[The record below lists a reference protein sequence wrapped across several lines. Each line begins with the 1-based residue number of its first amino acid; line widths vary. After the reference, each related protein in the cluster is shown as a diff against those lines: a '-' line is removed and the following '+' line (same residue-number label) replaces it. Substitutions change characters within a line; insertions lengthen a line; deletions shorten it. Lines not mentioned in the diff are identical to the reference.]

1 LIIWGGTND
10 IAINESDKGLTCL
23 FDFVE
28 QCKNTNIVIVGA
40 PKRHDLLK
48 TSCVN
53 EEMDKFNCKL
63 HKKMRVF
70 EYAKVIDNVSQRE
83 CYTRHGLH
91 LNNFGEEQMAQSII
105 DQINNS
111 SLAND
116 TPPISLPWK
125 MTPLVHNPDNSDS
138 QCTVTVS
145 STSGRIRKQPAT
157 RGDDFLWLGSILS
170 KA

>member
-1 LIIWGGTND
+1 M
-10 IAINESDKGLTCL
+10 ER
-23 FDFVE
+23 
-28 QCKNTNIVIVGA
+28 CKNTSIVIVGA

-53 EEMDKFNCKL
+53 EEVDKFNRIL
-63 HKKMRVF
+63 HKKMRAF
-70 EYAKVIDNVSQRE
+70 EYAKVIDSVSQRE

-91 LNNFGEEQMAQSII
+91 LNNFGKEQMAHRII

-116 TPPISLPWK
+116 TSPISLPWK

-145 STSGRIRKQPAT
+145 RTSGTIRK
-157 RGDDFLWLGSILS
+157 
-170 KA
+170 